1 MLGEY
6 GATSRDYIWMDGTPV
21 ANVDISGSSSTLT
34 YVTSDQLDTPR
45 AITDGSGNTVWQL
58 SYGGNPWGESQ
69 PSSNGYTYNFR
80 FPGQYYD
87 VESGIV
93 DNYFRGYDAGTGRYI
108 QSDPIGLA
116 GGVSTYIYAD
126 GSPLSYTDSNGRCP
140 MCIGAVI
147 GAIAGGIAGYETG
160 GWKGALIGGAVGGA
174 VGFVAPALSLSV
186 GAVAESVTGSVLAGQ
201 AVTATTFV
209 AANGTGAAIGTAVT
223 NVTEGESAWKD
234 VDTSFEIGAA
244 SSVFEAGTL
253 AAGGADVFGAVGANL
268 FSTLSGVN
276 GAFLTASTLP
286 IQYGN
291 SPNPYVSESPYFPYA
306 IQPPFLSSGGCP

>member
-1 MLGEY
+1 
-6 GATSRDYIWMDGTPV
+6 
-21 ANVDISGSSSTLT
+21 
-34 YVTSDQLDTPR
+34 
-45 AITDGSGNTVWQL
+45 VWQL